1 MSDQSPEHKS
11 EGMRFYALQV
21 RTGYEKKVTQLLEH
35 MIASE
40 GIEDQIGRI
49 LDPSEEVL
57 ELKGGEKRKV
67 SRRFFPGYMLIEMQG
82 NNDELFHRVR
92 AVNHVVGFVGA
103 RVGSRPRPLTQVEV
117 DRLVSQ
123 VEESVDQPKPKM
135 LFAVGEMVRVK
146 QAPFDGF
153 NGVVQEVD
161 LEKGRLKVAVL
172 IFGRSTPI
180 DLEFTQVEKI
190 ST

>member
-1 MSDQSPEHKS
+1 MSDQKS
-11 EGMRFYALQV
+11 ASTDSDKRFYALQV
-21 RTGYEKKVTQLLEH
+21 KTGYEKKVTEAMAH
-35 MIASE
+35 MIESE
-40 GIEDQIGRI
+40 GLGDKIGRI

-57 ELKGGEKRKV
+57 ELRGGEKRKV
-67 SRRFFPGYMLIEMQG
+67 NRRFFPGYMLIEMG
-82 NNDELFHRVR
+82 GDDELFHRVR
-92 AVNHVVGFVGA
+92 NVNHVVGFVGA
-103 RVGSRPRPLTQVEV
+103 RVGSRPRPLSQKEI
-117 DRLVSQ
+117 DRLMNQ
-123 VEESVDQPKPKM
+123 VEESVDKPKPKM

-161 LEKGRLKVAVL
+161 AEKGRLKVAVL

-180 DLEFTQVEKI
+180 ELEFTQVEKI

>member
-1 MSDQSPEHKS
+1 MFLAAGEL
-11 EGMRFYALQV
+11 GRFLMGLV
-21 RTGYEKKVTQLLEH
+21 
-35 MIASE
+35 
-40 GIEDQIGRI
+40 GRI

-57 ELKGGEKRKV
+57 ELRGGEKRKV
-67 SRRFFPGYMLIEMQG
+67 NRRFFPGYMLIEMSE
-82 NNDELFHRVR
+82 NDELFHRVR
-92 AVNHVVGFVGA
+92 AVNYVVGFVGVRA
-103 RVGSRPRPLTQVEV
+103 GRRPRPVSPSEV
-117 DRLVSQ
+117 SRLMNR
-123 VEESVDQPKPKM
+123 VEESVDQPKPKT
-135 LFAVGEMVRVK
+135 LFAIGEMVRVK

-172 IFGRSTPI
+172 IFGRSTPV